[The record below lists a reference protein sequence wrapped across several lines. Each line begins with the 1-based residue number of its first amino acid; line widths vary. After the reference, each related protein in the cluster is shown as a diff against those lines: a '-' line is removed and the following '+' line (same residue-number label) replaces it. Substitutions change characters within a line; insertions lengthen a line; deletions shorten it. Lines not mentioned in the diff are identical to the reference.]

1 MATAAAGLVIDLN
14 DANDGT
20 TALGFRVALAN
31 LFKQTAPGVAT
42 PGRLADDHFVVSGSA
57 STMEYTVSGGG
68 LVLVRS
74 TSGGAYL
81 VGMPS
86 SVTVTT
92 AASDGVNPR
101 IDRIY
106 ALQPDPVFD
115 GSAVGVDF
123 IIDVVSGAPA
133 ASPVAPALPNGAYEL
148 ARKVIAP
155 GAVNTSTG
163 AAFTNVAAV
172 TGLNMPPIPTPT
184 KAEAR
189 AQAGIY
195 SGTGAPAAAL
205 GSDGDLY
212 FQRL

>member
-1 MATAAAGLVIDLN
+1 MATTTAGLVVDLN
-14 DANDGT
+14 DNSDGT
-20 TALGFRVALAN
+20 TAMGFRLALAT
-31 LFKQTAPGVAT
+31 LFKQASPGVAT
-42 PGRLADDHFVVSGSA
+42 PGRLGDDHFVVSGTSGMA
-57 STMEYTVSGGG
+57 YTVSGGG

-74 TSGGAYL
+74 SSGGAYL

-86 SVTVTT
+86 SVTVET

-115 GSAVGVDF
+115 GSAVDVSFTIG
-123 IIDVVSGAPA
+123 VVSGAPA
-133 ASPVAPALPNGAYEL
+133 ASPVAPALPNGAFQL
-148 ARKVIAP
+148 AQKVIAA
-155 GAVNTSTG
+155 GAVSTAAG
-163 AAFTNVAAV
+163 APFTDFAPV
-172 TGLNMPPIPTPT
+172 TGLNTPPLPTPT

-195 SGTGAPAAAL
+195 AGSGAPAASL
-205 GSDGDLY
+205 GADGDIY

>member
-14 DANDGT
+14 DSNDGT

-57 STMEYTVSGGG
+57 SAMEYTVSGGG

-81 VGMPS
+81 VGLPS

-92 AASDGVNPR
+92 SASDGVNPR

-115 GSAVGVDF
+115 GSGVEVDF
-123 IIDVVSGAPA
+123 VIDVVSGAPA
-133 ASPVAPALPNGAYEL
+133 ASPVAPALPNGAYEI
-148 ARKVIAP
+148 ARKVIPA
-155 GAVNTSTG
+155 GAANTLAG
-163 AAFTNVAAV
+163 AAFTNVAPV
-172 TGLNMPPIPTPT
+172 TGLAIPSLS
-184 KAEAR
+184 KSAAR
-189 AQAGIY
+189 EQAGLY
-195 SGTGAPAAAL
+195 SGTGAPSPSL
-205 GSDGDLY
+205 GSDGDIYDEIL
-212 FQRL
+212 